1 MGKPATGQVAAHW
14 PTGLS
19 VGDRLCPLPTPPPI
33 GHATGTVRCA
43 ANRQDRLDANYRRD
57 PGRGA
62 DEGCSLVRRW
72 MPAHGSRSAHTL
84 LYLAAV
90 RDDWCEHQP
99 CRVRGPTRFQVCAAG
114 VGAGHGV
121 RGLDCLP
128 TESGFW
134 EWSSS
139 VSARQVAM
147 HELS

>member
-1 MGKPATGQVAAHW
+1 MTIWMQTTGATLVA
-14 PTGLS
+14 
-19 VGDRLCPLPTPPPI
+19 VER
-33 GHATGTVRCA
+33 
-43 ANRQDRLDANYRRD
+43 
-57 PGRGA
+57 
-62 DEGCSLVRRW
+62 CSLARTC
-72 MPAHGSRSAHTL
+72 MLAQGSRSAYRL

-90 RDDWCEHQP
+90 RDDWREHQP
-99 CRVRGPTRFQVCAAG
+99 CRVRGPNTLSSLRG
-114 VGAGHGV
+114 WGGAGHGV